1 MMEDLWT
8 VFCGESACSDSDGK
22 PCDSTL
28 WHLTNPSSC
37 INQLMI
43 ICFNILLLIMLLF
56 NMIQKPSSK
65 TVGIPARFQSRSA
78 LQKASAIVNGCI
90 GLVYLCFGIWI
101 LEEKLRKTQ
110 TVLPLNWLLLLLFQG
125 CTWLSVGLTVSL
137 RGNLLPKIPIR
148 LLSILAV
155 IYAVAVFVL
164 SIFAAVLNK
173 VVTTKIVLDA
183 LSLPGAIL
191 LLFCAYKGYE
201 YEDGVHNTNGSGLY
215 DPLNGETN
223 GSNKDDYTAQVT
235 PFAAAGCLSKFSF
248 WWLNP
253 LMKKG
258 REKTLTEDDMPKL
271 REAETAESCY
281 LSFLEELNKQK
292 QANPSSQPSI
302 LKTIIIC
309 HWREIFVSG
318 FFALLKIL
326 TLSAGPLILNA
337 FILVAEGKGSFKY
350 EGYVL
355 AISLFFAKCLESLS
369 QRQWYFRTRLI
380 GMQIRSLL
388 TAAIYK
394 KQLKL
399 SNAARQMHS
408 SGEITNYVTVDAYR
422 IGEFPFWFHQT
433 WTTSVQL
440 CIALVILFG
449 AVGLATFAALV
460 VIILTVLCNA
470 PLAKLQHRFQ
480 RNLMVAQDERL
491 KASSEALINMKVLKL
506 YAWESH
512 FKNVIENLR
521 AVEYKWLSAV
531 QLRKAYNGFLF
542 WSSPVLVSAAT
553 FGACYF
559 LNIPL
564 HASNVFTFVATLRLV
579 QDPIRAIPDVIGI
592 VIQAKV
598 AFARVVKFLDAPELH
613 SANVRKKRHMENA
626 DLAISI
632 NSGGFSWEENASKPT
647 LRNITLEVRMGGKVA
662 VCGEVGSGKS
672 TLLAAILGE
681 VPNVQGS
688 IQVFGKIA
696 YVSQTAWIQTG
707 TIQENILFGSAMDR
721 QRYEETLE
729 RCSLVKDL
737 ELFPYGD
744 QTEIGERG
752 VNLSGGQKQ
761 RIQLARALYQ
771 DADIYLLDDPFSAVD
786 AHTASSLFN
795 EYVMEALAAKA
806 VLLVTHQVDFLP
818 AFDSVL
824 LMSDGEILRADSYH
838 DLLAS
843 SKEFQDLVNAHK
855 ETAGGGRVAEV
866 NPSKGHG
873 TSTTEIKKSHVEKE
887 FKEPKGDQLIKQE
900 ERERGDTGLKPYIQY
915 LNQNKG
921 FLFFSVAILCHFLFV
936 AGQVAQN
943 SWMAANVDDPNVSS
957 LKLISVYLAI
967 GIFSTLL
974 LLLRSLAV
982 VTLGI
987 RSSKSLFSQLL
998 NSLFRAPMSFY
1009 DSTPLGRILSRVS
1022 VDLSIVDLDVPF
1034 SLVFACAA
1042 TMNAYSNLGVLA
1054 VVTWQV
1060 LFVSVPVIYAAIRLQ
1075 NYYFSSAKELMRIN
1089 GTTKSLVANHLAE
1102 SIAGAITIRAFEEEE
1117 RFFAKNL
1124 DLIDTNAS
1132 PFFHSF
1138 SANEWLIQRLETL
1151 SATVLASA
1159 ALCMVLLPPGTFS
1172 SGFIGMA
1179 LSYGLS
1185 LNMSLVFSIQNQ
1197 CTIANYIISVERL
1210 NQYMHIP
1217 SEAPE
1222 VIEESRPPSNW
1233 PTVGKVDIR
1242 DLQIRYRPDSPLV
1255 LRGISC
1261 TFQGGHKIGI
1271 VGRTGSGKTTLI
1283 SALFRLV
1290 EPAGGK
1296 IIVDGID
1303 ISTVGLHDLRSRFGI
1318 IPQDPTLFNGTVR
1331 YNLDPL
1337 SQHSDQEIWE
1347 VLDKCQL
1354 REAVQEKENGLDS
1367 LVVEDGSN
1375 WSMGQRQLFCLGR
1388 ALLRRSRV
1396 LVLDEATASIDNAT
1410 DLILQKTI
1418 RTEFADCTVI
1428 TVAHRIPTVMDCTMV
1443 LAISDGKLVEYDEP
1457 TKLMEREGSLFGQLV
1472 KEYWSHYHSAESH

>member
-1 MMEDLWT
+1 
-8 VFCGESACSDSDGK
+8 
-22 PCDSTL
+22 
-28 WHLTNPSSC
+28 
-37 INQLMI
+37 
-43 ICFNILLLIMLLF
+43 
-56 NMIQKPSSK
+56 MIQKPSSK

-110 TVLPLNWLLLLLFQG
+110 TVLPLNWWLLLLFQG
-125 CTWLSVGLTVSL
+125 CTWLLVGLTVSL
-137 RGNLLPKIPIR
+137 RGNHLPKIPVR

-164 SIFAAVLNK
+164 SIFAAILSK

-201 YEDGVHNTNGSGLY
+201 YEDGVHNTNNGSGLY

-235 PFAAAGCLSKFSF
+235 PFAAAGCFSKFSF

-271 REAETAESCY
+271 REAETAENCY
-281 LSFLEELNKQK
+281 LLFLEQLNKQK

-309 HWREIFVSG
+309 HWREIFASG

-380 GMQIRSLL
+380 GMKIRSLL

-579 QDPIRAIPDVIGI
+579 QDPIRSIPDVIGI

-598 AFARVVKFLDAPELH
+598 AFARVVKFLDAPELQ

-688 IQVFGKIA
+688 IQ
-696 YVSQTAWIQTG
+696 
-707 TIQENILFGSAMDR
+707 
-721 QRYEETLE
+721 
-729 RCSLVKDL
+729 
-737 ELFPYGD
+737 
-744 QTEIGERG
+744 
-752 VNLSGGQKQ
+752 
-761 RIQLARALYQ
+761 

-824 LMSDGEILRADSYH
+824 LLSDGEILRADSYH

-843 SKEFQDLVNAHK
+843 SQEFQDLVNAHK

-936 AGQVAQN
+936 GGQVAQN
-943 SWMAANVDDPNVSS
+943 SWMAANVDDPDVSS
-957 LKLISVYLAI
+957 LKLIAVYLAI
-967 GIFSTLL
+967 GFFSTLL

-1060 LFVSVPVIYAAIRLQ
+1060 LFVSVPVIYVAIRLQ

-1261 TFQGGHKIGI
+1261 TFQGGHKI
-1271 VGRTGSGKTTLI
+1271 
-1283 SALFRLV
+1283 
-1290 EPAGGK
+1290 
-1296 IIVDGID
+1296 
-1303 ISTVGLHDLRSRFGI
+1303 
-1318 IPQDPTLFNGTVR
+1318 
-1331 YNLDPL
+1331 
-1337 SQHSDQEIWE
+1337 DQEIWE